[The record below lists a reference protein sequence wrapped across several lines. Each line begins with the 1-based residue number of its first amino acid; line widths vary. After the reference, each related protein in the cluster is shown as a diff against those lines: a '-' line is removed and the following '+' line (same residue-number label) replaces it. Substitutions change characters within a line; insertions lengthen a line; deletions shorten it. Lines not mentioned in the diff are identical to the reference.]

1 MDRRSNFMQK
11 SGLLEDL
18 EGQLLAQFDC
28 LDERHLTHK
37 NIVAGPVEGN
47 GCPQP
52 SETGTDYE
60 NIEGHAER
68 FPEYPGARQED
79 RGLVP
84 SSYSRLATPPAP
96 AISQHESSSIGAL
109 SVRVPKAMG

>member
-1 MDRRSNFMQK
+1 MDCRSNFMQK

-52 SETGTDYE
+52 SKTGTDYE
-60 NIEGHAER
+60 HFKRHSGFLNMLR
-68 FPEYPGARQED
+68 PVKRSGAWYVA
-79 RGLVP
+79 LIAAT
-84 SSYSRLATPPAP
+84 SSPAP
-96 AISQHESSSIGAL
+96 ATSQHETLSVGAL
-109 SVRVPKAMG
+109 SVRAPKAMS